1 MNEDSPKSHTEQSLQ
16 IGLPAPSFTA
26 MTTQGEVHFPSDYA
40 GRWVIFF
47 SHPSDFTP
55 VCTSEFM
62 MFAQMM
68 PEFEA
73 LNTRL
78 LALSVDGLY
87 SHIAWIKA
95 IKENISWRGMK
106 SMDITFPVIDD
117 SHGKIARLYGMMQ
130 PSTIAT
136 KAIRTLFFIDP
147 KGIVRAMI
155 FYPNNIGR
163 SIGEILRVLTAL
175 QTSDRF
181 GVATPADWQ
190 PGEDVLVPT
199 DAVTYT
205 SQEKADGTPHGVKC
219 HDWFFCTRELLKD
232 EIDKFLK
239 SLGKDSSDAH
249 KDNQSDT
256 ERKK

>member
-1 MNEDSPKSHTEQSLQ
+1 MNEDSPKLPAEHPLQ

-26 MTTQGEVHFPSDYA
+26 MTTQGELHFPVDYA

-87 SHIAWIKA
+87 SHIAWIRA

-130 PSTIAT
+130 PSPVAT

-147 KGIVRAMI
+147 KGVVRAMI
-155 FYPNNIGR
+155 FYPSNIGR

-190 PGEDVLVPT
+190 PGEEVLVPT
-199 DAVTYT
+199 DVASYVFP
-205 SQEKADGTPHGVKC
+205 EKNEEKPTGVKC

-239 SLGKDSSDAH
+239 DVGRDSSCEH
-249 KDNQSDT
+249 KDKPDAAT
-256 ERKK
+256 EKK

>member
-1 MNEDSPKSHTEQSLQ
+1 MNEDSPKPQTEHSLQ

-87 SHIAWIKA
+87 SHIAWIRA

-117 SHGKIARLYGMMQ
+117 SHGKVARLYGMMQ
-130 PSTIAT
+130 PSPVAT

-155 FYPNNIGR
+155 FYPSNIGR

-199 DAVTYT
+199 DAVSYT
-205 SQEKADGTPHGVKC
+205 SQEKADGMPHGVKC

-239 SLGKDSSDAH
+239 CLDKDFPDAH
-249 KDNQSDT
+249 KDNPSGTDG
-256 ERKK
+256 KK

>member
-1 MNEDSPKSHTEQSLQ
+1 MNEDSPKSYQGASPQ
-16 IGLPAPSFTA
+16 VGLPAPSFTA
-26 MTTQGEVHFPSDYA
+26 MTTQGELHFPQDYE
-40 GRWVIFF
+40 GKWVVFF

-62 MFAQMM
+62 MFAQMT
-68 PEFEA
+68 PQFEA

-87 SHIAWIKA
+87 SHIAWIRA
-95 IKENISWRGMK
+95 IRENISWRGMK
-106 SMDITFPVIDD
+106 SIDITFPVIDD
-117 SHGKIARLYGMMQ
+117 SHGKLAKLYGMIQ
-130 PSTIAT
+130 PSQSES
-136 KAIRTLFFIDP
+136 KAIRSLFFIDP
-147 KGIVRAMI
+147 KGIIRAMI
-155 FYPNNIGR
+155 FYPSNIGR

-199 DAVTYT
+199 DPTPSAARERV
-205 SQEKADGTPHGVKC
+205 EDTPHGVKC

-239 SLGKDSSDAH
+239 EIGGSSREDAP
-249 KDNQSDT
+249 DT
-256 ERKK
+256 PNDKEKA